1 MALQRTGKKQI
12 DMQNRKGKKGEK
24 SQRMKKRKMGWPA
37 AFRQFRT
44 AVKTSSCPQPWA
56 IAMSCERIGK
66 STSTCKKR
74 KGKKGKKPKKENKVA
89 FASLDTYYLSLS
101 CSLVDIGATL
111 LSSPW
116 QRPLVMLLSSAQT
129 QQLSRQITANQ

>member
-12 DMQNRKGKKGEK
+12 DMQNRKGKKEKK

-66 STSTCKKR
+66 KHVDMQKKERQKGEKSQSSERRKKRTIGWAGAFRQFLTSGPQPWAIAMPCEELEKSTSTCKK
-74 KGKKGKKPKKENKVA
+74 GKKAKEGKRGK
-89 FASLDTYYLSLS
+89 
-101 CSLVDIGATL
+101 
-111 LSSPW
+111 
-116 QRPLVMLLSSAQT
+116 
-129 QQLSRQITANQ
+129 

>member
-1 MALQRTGKKQI
+1 MALQRTGKKHV

-66 STSTCKKR
+66 KHVDMQ
-74 KGKKGKKPKKENKVA
+74 KKEGQKGEKA
-89 FASLDTYYLSLS
+89 KE
-101 CSLVDIGATL
+101 GK
-111 LSSPW
+111 
-116 QRPLVMLLSSAQT
+116 
-129 QQLSRQITANQ
+129 